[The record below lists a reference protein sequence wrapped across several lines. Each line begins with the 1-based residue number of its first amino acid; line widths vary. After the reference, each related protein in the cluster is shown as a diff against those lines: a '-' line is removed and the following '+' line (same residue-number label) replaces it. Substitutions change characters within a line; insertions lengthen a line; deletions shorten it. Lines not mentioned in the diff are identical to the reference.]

1 VRVDVVLCVCVS
13 RRHPKNGRREG
24 RKEGGRE
31 RSRETYLATTR
42 GNLNGH
48 AEVEED
54 GATDTVFD

>member
-1 VRVDVVLCVCVS
+1 VCVS